1 LNHSIV
7 SFVIPFPLKLYPDNE
22 ILECLKRRDNII
34 IPYMQKVYMPM
45 IDLLAYRWGMRK
57 EDAEDAFNEMIAILI
72 DKLDKGELTLQHSL
86 KRYIYGICKNLFIM
100 QIEKRASFL
109 KYCSKEVIYE
119 NESDFS
125 EKHDR
130 DIYEKIFLESL
141 TKIESASQ
149 KLLKLCWQGIP
160 PREIAKELGYKY
172 SYLRKRK
179 CIAKA
184 ELVSKVKEHRDF
196 RIIEFSNLL
205 IKKRIF

>member
-1 LNHSIV
+1 LNNSIV
-7 SFVIPFPLKLYPDNE
+7 FFLIPFPLKFYTDKE
-22 ILECLKRRDNII
+22 ILECLKRRENII
-34 IPYMQKVYMPM
+34 ITYMQKAYMPM
-45 IDLLAYRWGMRK
+45 IDLLAFRLGMRI

-72 DKLDKGELTLQHSL
+72 DRLDKGELTLQHSL

-109 KYCSKEVIYE
+109 KYCSKELIYE

-141 TKIESASQ
+141 AKIESASQ
-149 KLLKLCWQGIP
+149 KLLKLCWQEIP
-160 PREIAKELGYKY
+160 LREIAKKLGYKY
-172 SYLRKRK
+172 SYLKKLK

-184 ELVSKVKEHRDF
+184 ELVSKVKDHRDF